1 MDALNDLTMIILLV
15 SATIS
20 LVLTTTLIDPDELEW
35 IDPVAIYVAVIIVTM
50 VSACNDYSKEKQF
63 RKLNA

>member
-1 MDALNDLTMIILLV
+1 MIILLV

-35 IDPVAIYVAVIIVTM
+35 IDPVAIYAAVIIVTM
-50 VSACNDYSKEKQF
+50 VSACNDYSKEK
-63 RKLNA
+63 

>member
-20 LVLTTTLIDPDELEW
+20 LILTTTLIDPDELEW
-35 IDPVAIYVAVIIVTM
+35 IDPVAIYAAVIIVTM
-50 VSACNDYSKEKQF
+50 VSACNDYSKEK
-63 RKLNA
+63 